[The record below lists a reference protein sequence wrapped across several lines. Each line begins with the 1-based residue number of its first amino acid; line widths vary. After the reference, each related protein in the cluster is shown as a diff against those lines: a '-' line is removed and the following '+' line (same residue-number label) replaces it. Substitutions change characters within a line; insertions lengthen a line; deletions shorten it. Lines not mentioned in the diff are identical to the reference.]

1 MITEGPWKY
10 DSGGMTVMSGDGQMS
25 IADIRGFGYL
35 SSRLGTHKAVAIMDA
50 NGRAI
55 TALPELLAAAIDT
68 VSKIEDCVDGK
79 INFRA
84 DFAERLKDAIKKA
97 IGEE

>member
-55 TALPELLAAAIDT
+55 TALPELLKACELMKSRWEA
-68 VSKIEDCVDGK
+68 G
-79 INFRA
+79 A
-84 DFAERLKDAIKKA
+84 DILDMAEAYGLACDAVKKA
-97 IGEE
+97 RGEE